1 MRQDH
6 VPEHSA
12 GRSDKPTQ
20 QRIHVERMLARAERR
35 SRQAAKLVDKW
46 KSRLVELDR
55 SGVAAKQAKLWAS
68 NVGFAPACS
77 FHISSS
83 RCSQSRLKT

>member
-6 VPEHSA
+6 VPDHSA
-12 GRSDKPTQ
+12 GTSDKPTQ

-46 KSRLVELDR
+46 KSRLVELDCA
-55 SGVAAKQAKLWAS
+55 GVAARQAKLWADE
-68 NVGFAPACS
+68 
-77 FHISSS
+77 H
-83 RCSQSRLKT
+83 T